1 MSLSKES
8 QKKLA
13 YLWNDANKVD
23 WIQAFIK
30 IADKEGNIVPFILT
44 PEQRYFVENLDKDNI
59 VLKSRQLGLSSVTV
73 ALSIRACIVQDNT
86 TCVLI
91 SHNQTSTNSIFAK
104 LKQQFFSLPGWLRPE
119 LLTNNRQE
127 LVFANGGKI
136 TCMTAGNK
144 DLLRGETV
152 NGICHLSEFAFWKN
166 PEKQMKA
173 ISQAVSE
180 SGNIIIESTANG
192 FNKFSDTYYQAKNGE
207 NTYKPFFFNW
217 IDGKTLF
224 KKQYEQA
231 VERYK
236 AINGK
241 TLSIDDL
248 DDDELRLF
256 DMGASL
262 DQLIWRRQKIS
273 TDGLET
279 FKVEFPSTDD
289 ECFLTTGQQLFDSK
303 RIDNT
308 INTIIKKK
316 ITYIPKNKVVG
327 LPQLLQNLYPKS
339 LQIYSI
345 PKVDEKYYIGV
356 DCSEG
361 IGKDYST
368 AMILNKDGEQ
378 VAEFKNNTVKPYQL
392 ADIIDTLGRYYNKA
406 LLTIEKASG
415 GHSVIER
422 LRYDKH
428 YMNMTK
434 YKTYDEYNRTIWK
447 VGFDTNN
454 KTKSM
459 IVNDA
464 REWFEKGLVQI
475 KSRDIL
481 DEMKVFVSNDKGGM
495 GAISGQHDDLV
506 MALCLAIVGLKSGI
520 WYPFG

>member
-1 MSLSKES
+1 MGLSNES
-8 QKKLA
+8 KQKLT
-13 YLWNDANKVD
+13 YLWKDENKIA
-23 WIQAFIK
+23 WIETFIK
-30 IADKEGNIVPFILT
+30 IANKEGKIVPFILT
-44 PEQRYFVENLDKDNI
+44 DEQRYFVDNLDKDNI

-73 ALSIRACIVQDNT
+73 ALSIRACIVNDNT
-86 TCVLI
+86 TSVLI
-91 SHNQTSTNSIFAK
+91 SHNQTSTNAIFDK
-104 LKQQFFSLPGWLRPE
+104 LKQQFYSLPEFIRPD

-127 LVFANGGKI
+127 LSFTNGSKI
-136 TCMTAGNK
+136 TCMTCGNK

-166 PEKQMKA
+166 SEKQMKA

-180 SGNIIIESTANG
+180 SGIIIIESTANG
-192 FNKFSDTYYQAKNGE
+192 FNKFSETYYQSKNGE

-217 IDGKTLF
+217 IKGKTLF
-224 KKQYEQA
+224 ENQYQLA
-231 VERYK
+231 VERYN
-236 AINGK
+236 ATHGRG
-241 TLSIDDL
+241 LSYENL
-248 DDDELRLF
+248 DADETQLY

-262 DQLIWRRQKIS
+262 EQLVWRRQKIA

-303 RIDNT
+303 RIDSISNA
-308 INTIIKKK
+308 IIKNK
-316 ITYIPKNKVVG
+316 ITYLQKDKIVG
-327 LPQLLQNLYPKS
+327 LPLILQNLYPKS

-345 PKVDEKYYIGV
+345 PKSGERYYIGV

-361 IGKDYST
+361 IGQDYST
-368 AMILNKDGEQ
+368 AIVLNKDGEQ
-378 VAEFKNNTVKPYQL
+378 VAQFKNNQLKPYQL
-392 ADIIDTLGRYYNKA
+392 ADVIDTLGRYYNKA

-434 YKTYDEYNRTIWK
+434 YKTYDEFNRAIWK

-454 KTKSM
+454 KTKSI

-464 REWFEKGLVQI
+464 REWFEKGLLQI
-475 KSRDIL
+475 RSRGIL

-506 MALCLAIVGLKSGI
+506 MGLCLAIVGLKSNI
-520 WYPFG
+520 WYPF

>member
-1 MSLSKES
+1 MALSKES
-8 QKKLA
+8 QQKLA
-13 YLWNDANKVD
+13 YLWDDDNKID
-23 WIQAFIK
+23 WIQTFIK

-59 VLKSRQLGLSSVTV
+59 VLKSRQLGLSSIAV

-86 TCVLI
+86 VCVLI

-104 LKQQFFSLPGWLRPE
+104 LKQQFFSLPDWLRPE
-119 LLTNNRQE
+119 LITNNRQE
-127 LVFANGGKI
+127 LTFTNGSKI
-136 TCMTAGNK
+136 SCMTAGNK

-152 NGICHLSEFAFWKN
+152 NGITHLSEFAFWKN

-180 SGNIIIESTANG
+180 SGTIIIESTANG
-192 FNKFSDTYYQAKNGE
+192 FNKFSDTYYQAKNGD

-231 VERYK
+231 VKRYK
-236 AINGK
+236 AVNGCE
-241 TLSIDDL
+241 LSIDDL
-248 DDDELRLF
+248 DDEELRLF
-256 DMGASL
+256 DLGANL
-262 DQLIWRRQKIS
+262 DQLTWRRQKIS
-273 TDGLET
+273 TDGIET
-279 FKVEFPSTDD
+279 FRVEFPSTDD

-308 INTIIKKK
+308 IGAIIKQKV
-316 ITYIPKNKVVG
+316 THIPKEKIVG
-327 LPQLLQNLYPKS
+327 LPTILQNLYPKS

-345 PKVDEKYYIGV
+345 PKVGEKYYIGV

-368 AMILNKDGEQ
+368 AIVLNKDGEQ
-378 VAEFKNNTVKPYQL
+378 VAEFKNNTIKPYQL
-392 ADIIDTLGRYYNKA
+392 ADVINSLGRYYNKA
-406 LLTIEKASG
+406 LLTVEKASG
-415 GHSVIER
+415 GHSLIER
-422 LRYDKH
+422 LRIDKK

-434 YKTYDEYNRTIWK
+434 YQTYDEFNRSIWR

-464 REWFEKGLVQI
+464 REWFEKGLI
-475 KSRDIL
+475 KVNSREL
-481 DEMKVFVSNDKGGM
+481 LNEMKVFVANDKGGM

-506 MALCLAIVGLKSGI
+506 MGLCLAIVGLKSGI
-520 WYPFG
+520 WYPF